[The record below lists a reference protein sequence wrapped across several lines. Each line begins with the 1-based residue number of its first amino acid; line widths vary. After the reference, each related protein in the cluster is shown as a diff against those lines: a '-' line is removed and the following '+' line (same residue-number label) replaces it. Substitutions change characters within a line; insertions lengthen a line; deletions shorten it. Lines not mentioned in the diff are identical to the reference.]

1 MLSKQSSGLAFILL
15 AAFLWSL
22 LGSLSHYCFAA
33 GLNPLEVAFWRAF
46 FACLCFA
53 AHAALHHNLC
63 IAPRHAAI
71 FAAFGIVGV
80 GAFFG
85 TFQLAVYHGGAAM
98 AVILLYTAPLWVA
111 LFSRLL
117 FHESLPP
124 RKLFALGIALAGT
137 MLVCFSGGSLPSAQG
152 SWGIIFGLLSGFCYA
167 LHYPFY
173 VWWQNRHSTATI
185 YAYMQL
191 GGLLCLLPFV
201 SISGAYPWHIWL
213 TLIVLGAIT
222 GYGAYWAYGQSLQRI
237 SPVQVA
243 ICANME
249 PVLGTLWAWLFWQE
263 NFTAQGWLGGALV
276 FSALLLIASHKTTAA
291 QKKPAYTQK
300 RAEKTQF

>member
-1 MLSKQSSGLAFILL
+1 MISTQYSGLAFILL

-33 GLNPLEVAFWRAF
+33 GLAPLEVAFWRAF

-53 AHAALHHNLC
+53 AHAALHHSLR
-63 IAPRHAAI
+63 IPLRHAAS
-71 FAAFGIVGV
+71 FAAFGIVGI
-80 GAFFG
+80 GAFFS
-85 TFQLAVYHGGAAM
+85 TFQLAVFNGGAAT

-117 FHESLPP
+117 FHEALPP
-124 RKLFALGIALAGT
+124 RKLLAIGIALAGT
-137 MLVCFSGGSLPSAQG
+137 MLVCFSGGSLPSHN
-152 SWGIIFGLLSGFCYA
+152 STLGIAFGLLAGFCYA

-173 VWWQNRHSTATI
+173 VWWQSRHSTATI

-201 SISGAYPWHIWL
+201 SISGSYSWQIWL
-213 TLIVLGAIT
+213 TLLALGAIT

-263 NFTAQGWLGGALV
+263 NFSPLGWAGGALV
-276 FSALLLIASHKTTAA
+276 CGALLLIAA
-291 QKKPAYTQK
+291 QRQK
-300 RAEKTQF
+300 A